1 VKQTTNI
8 FSIHALESLPLRQ
21 DLQNGTL
28 ILIRG
33 NVSKT
38 VTEPVLVEDWLIV
51 GMLCMILDKRVVVR
65 GNGEI

>member
-65 GNGEI
+65 GNGGI